1 MSTRTGGTDERQP
14 SFGFSGDPGD
24 QNNPNQGPGGSD
36 MSQLGAMLQQLGAMP
51 QSGGNEVSRP
61 VDWDLAHNLARQSI
75 SQKGDPSVNDND
87 VRRIGEA
94 FDLAQVWLTPRRC
107 PRRWLSG
114 PGHVES

>member
-1 MSTRTGGTDERQP
+1 
-14 SFGFSGDPGD
+14 
-24 QNNPNQGPGGSD
+24 
-36 MSQLGAMLQQLGAMP
+36 MLQKAATR
-51 QSGGNEVSRP
+51 SSRP

-87 VRRIGEA
+87 VRRIGGKRST
-94 FDLAQVWLTPRRC
+94 AQVWLDARDVV